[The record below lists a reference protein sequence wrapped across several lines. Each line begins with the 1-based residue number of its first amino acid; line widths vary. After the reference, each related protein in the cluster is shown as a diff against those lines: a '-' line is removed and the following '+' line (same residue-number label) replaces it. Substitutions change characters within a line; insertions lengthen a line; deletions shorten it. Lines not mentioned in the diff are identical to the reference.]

1 MSNKLEYK
9 EAFVILA
16 ETLDGWR
23 SPISEEGSKMLQLH
37 YHWAKELVR
46 IGHTLMAGPLDRELF
61 TKSNYK
67 ISGHLTGLIIIKA
80 TSREEAEQIAFQ
92 DPFHIN
98 GYRKN
103 KVYSFAIGFANPDI
117 LKVVAEML

>member
-23 SPISEEGSKMLQLH
+23 SPISEEGNKMLQLH
-37 YHWAKELVR
+37 YQWANELVR

-61 TKSNYK
+61 TKSDYK